1 MPLYGGS
8 YRMKNKKWYEWL
20 LPFVFAAMVL
30 LCVVLNL
37 SGGQKEGLSNILVNA
52 AMFVIVMV
60 IFLSCDLGSFCPMND
75 ICAELDRATKK
86 IRSDAMNSHQY
97 LWEPYS
103 ASNTEFFENPRLK
116 EIYQDYLF
124 ELNRVKGGENA
135 YYKCN
140 IEDYVNDDL
149 VDSVMHRNQLN
160 QVASVLTGLGILGTF
175 IGLSLGLQ
183 SFNTGS
189 TAEITSSVEPLMNGI
204 KVAFHTS
211 IYGMVFSLVFNFVY
225 KKKLYD
231 AEEAVR
237 GFVSAWKKFV
247 LPDMSDDGTNR
258 MLELQEKQL
267 KAFREMGQ
275 RMSEEVAAQL
285 DPNFE
290 KLGKLITDFQAVATV
305 DQRTSLQMVVNEFIK
320 EMNRSLKGS
329 FDEIAAAVDGQYR
342 QIKAN
347 ENIMNQFAQTVTDV
361 EGDMKKDI
369 LSLSMQAENNRLLKN
384 EWQQGMK
391 DVVDSC
397 SDAADSADQL
407 RAAIERMQKSRRQQQ
422 S

>member
-1 MPLYGGS
+1 
-8 YRMKNKKWYEWL
+8 MKNKKWYEWL

-37 SGGQKEGLSNILVNA
+37 TGGQKEGLSNILVNA
-52 AMFVIVMV
+52 AMFIIVGG
-60 IFLSCDLGSFCPMND
+60 IFLSCDIGSFCPMND
-75 ICAELDRATKK
+75 ICAELEKATKK
-86 IRSDAMNSHQY
+86 IRNDAMNSHQY

-103 ASNTEFFENPRLK
+103 ASSTGFFENSRLK

-135 YYKCN
+135 YYKCS

-160 QVASVLTGLGILGTF
+160 QVAGVLTGLGILGTF
-175 IGLSLGLQ
+175 IGLTLGLQ

-189 TAEITSSVEPLMNGI
+189 TAEITNSVEPLMNGI

-211 IYGMVFSLVFNFVY
+211 IYGMVFSLVFNYVY
-225 KKKLYD
+225 KRKLYES
-231 AEEAVR
+231 EEAIR
-237 GFVSAWKKFV
+237 NFASAWRKFV
-247 LPDMSDDGTNR
+247 LPDTTDDGTNR

-290 KLGKLITDFQAVATV
+290 KLGKLITDFQAVATA
-305 DQRTSLQMVVNEFIK
+305 DQRTALQMVVNEFISELNK
-320 EMNRSLKGS
+320 SLKGS
-329 FDEIAAAVDGQYR
+329 FDEIAATVDGQYR
-342 QIKAN
+342 QFKAN
-347 ENIMNQFAQTVTDV
+347 ENMMTQFAQTVSDV
-361 EGDMKKDI
+361 EGDMRKDI

-391 DVVDSC
+391 DVIDAC
-397 SDAADSADQL
+397 SDVADSADKL
-407 RAAIERMQKSRRQQQ
+407 RASIDRMQKSRRQQQ